1 MSMELIEKGFDA
13 YVIQCIFLVFEEVE
27 IDGWCV
33 LYYDVPKIH
42 LCDIVLEFIKD

>member
-1 MSMELIEKGFDA
+1 M
-13 YVIQCIFLVFEEVE
+13 FEEME

-42 LCDIVLEFIKD
+42 LCPIVLEFIKDQFDTFVNRSISLLKN